1 MRLYGILKD
10 DLIGEYI
17 IDNTSTSIEDF
28 KHTDNVYYTDNSL
41 GDPFDFYSLF
51 EDNTDADWLP
61 YNCTITEEDM
71 YYKNGKY
78 YYDGYE
84 PIPKEAMVGTRIT
97 IYKEGKLV
105 QQQFKPY

>member
-17 IDNTSTSIEDF
+17 IDNISTNIEDF

-41 GDPFDFYSLF
+41 GDPSDFFSLF
-51 EDNTDADWLP
+51 EDWLP

-105 QQQFKPY
+105 KQQFEPY

>member
-1 MRLYGILKD
+1 
-10 DLIGEYI
+10 
-17 IDNTSTSIEDF
+17 
-28 KHTDNVYYTDNSL
+28 
-41 GDPFDFYSLF
+41 
-51 EDNTDADWLP
+51 
-61 YNCTITEEDM
+61 M

>member
-17 IDNTSTSIEDF
+17 IDNTSTNIEDF

-41 GDPFDFYSLF
+41 GDPLDFYSLF

-78 YYDGYE
+78 YYEGDE
-84 PIPKEAMVGTRIT
+84 PDNSVVGERIFE
-97 IYKEGKLV
+97 YKEGKLV
-105 QQQFKPY
+105 KQQFKPY

>member
-17 IDNTSTSIEDF
+17 IDNTSTNIEDF

-51 EDNTDADWLP
+51 EDNTDA
-61 YNCTITEEDM
+61 Y
-71 YYKNGKY
+71 
-78 YYDGYE
+78 
-84 PIPKEAMVGTRIT
+84 
-97 IYKEGKLV
+97 
-105 QQQFKPY
+105 

>member
-10 DLIGEYI
+10 NLIGEYI
-17 IDNTSTSIEDF
+17 IDNTSTNIEDF
-28 KHTDNVYYTDNSL
+28 KHTDNSL
-41 GDPFDFYSLF
+41 GDFYSLF